1 MPNPKNLPHL
11 LKLLDDDSPVV
22 QENVLKELSSFG
34 PSLKRELTRLGIRVN
49 NDLQQKMTNLLE
61 EYNGRWLRESWPK
74 WFDVEGDKEKLEM
87 AMGLLAEYQ
96 YGRGYPVQLK
106 TLLDDL
112 ANDFRA
118 MTKKQDALTLAHF
131 LFKVRRFKGADADYY
146 NPINSNL
153 IYVIEEKR
161 GIPISLACVYILV
174 GKRLKFDIEGINF
187 PGHFLARAVSSR
199 RSFIVDCYNGGRCL
213 GEQEAVSW
221 NNGPPVP
228 IKDLL
233 PLECDAHTIIARVLR
248 NLVNAYQQE
257 GNINN
262 VELMTELLEKMDNEG
277 ESDSEETEE

>member
-34 PSLKRELTRLGIRVN
+34 PSLKRELAKLNIPVSD
-49 NDLQQKMTNLLE
+49 DLQQKMTNLLE
-61 EYNGRWLRESWPK
+61 EYNGRWLREAWHS
-74 WFDVEGDKEKLEM
+74 WFDLENDKEKLEI

-106 TLLDDL
+106 TLLDEL
-112 ANDFRA
+112 AEEFRETA
-118 MTKKQDALTLAHF
+118 KKQDALTLAHF
-131 LFKVRRFKGADADYY
+131 LFKVRRLKGADADYY

-174 GKRLKFDIEGINF
+174 GKRLQYDVEGINF
-187 PGHFLARAVSSR
+187 PGHFLARAVTSK

-248 NLVNAYQQE
+248 NLINAYQQE
-257 GNINN
+257 GNVNN
-262 VELMTELLEKMDNEG
+262 VELMTELLEMMENEG
-277 ESDSEETEE
+277 EEGDESEEE